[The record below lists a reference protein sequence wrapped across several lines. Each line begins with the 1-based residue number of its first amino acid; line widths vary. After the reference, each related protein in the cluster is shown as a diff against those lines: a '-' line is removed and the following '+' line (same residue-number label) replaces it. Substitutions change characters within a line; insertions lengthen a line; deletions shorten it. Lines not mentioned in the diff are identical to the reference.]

1 MITTEFFEA
10 VDRQEHFSAYFMKE
24 SDAKEAAKGNGF
36 YGSDASVVKHTIRI
50 YDSVEEWKR
59 MTLRTVKDPDL
70 LKVLKKLP
78 QNDVIM
84 LQKHGLNIEYT

>member
-1 MITTEFFEA
+1 MITVEFFEA
-10 VDRQEHFSAYFMKE
+10 VDRTAGFSAYFMKE

-36 YGSDASVVKHTIRI
+36 YDSDASVVKHTFYI
-50 YDSVEEWKR
+50 YDSVEEWKQR
-59 MTLRTVKDPDL
+59 TLRTVKDPDL

-78 QNDVIM
+78 QDDVIM